1 MSEPEKPTPLGP
13 RPGQLTIRRMMLL
26 TALLAV
32 AAAVFGGLARGGIRQ
47 RTLVIVS
54 LAAPVGIMIGL
65 SLWVQWRGR
74 RR

>member
-1 MSEPEKPTPLGP
+1 
-13 RPGQLTIRRMMLL
+13 MMLL

-74 RR
+74 RRSFATDLSAASFGNGALRR